1 MMNVAVE
8 ATNKNIK
15 KILQRWL
22 WLIGIGSICSL
33 LLPSDKRSSLL
44 LYIAYQTLIRSS
56 NGATPFSM
64 IYGMEAVLPIKVEI
78 PSLWLLMETKLEE
91 AERVMSIGKSS
102 YDNPLA
108 GWLVSRKN
116 LNFEN

>member
-1 MMNVAVE
+1 MIV
-8 ATNKNIK
+8 TY
-15 KILQRWL
+15 RDWL
-22 WLIGIGSICSL
+22 Y
-33 LLPSDKRSSLL
+33 LLPFAPIRQKKLPFAL
-44 LYIAYQTLIRSS
+44 FAYQTLIRSS

-108 GWLVSRKN
+108 G
-116 LNFEN
+116 